1 MEGIWVSWLDRV
13 VLRGADSGERKRE
26 NERSEGGRAGEGGG
40 RECNVT
46 KSREGEGR
54 REKGEGKRR
63 RGEGRIKRSWY
74 DGCVRLTYDG
84 NGNEIEVK

>member
-1 MEGIWVSWLDRV
+1 MSWLDRV

-74 DGCVRLTYDG
+74 DGCVRLIYDD